1 MTFKSPATQALVID
15 GPAGSLEALLEVPEA
30 HDGKVAV
37 LCHPHPLYQGTM
49 NNKVVHTLAR
59 AFQRLGAAT
68 LRFNF
73 RGVGKSAGV
82 YANGDGETDDAM
94 AATEY
99 MRQRWPQSPLWI
111 GGFSFG
117 GIVAMRTAAR
127 ANADFLVT
135 VAPAVHRFGPEQLE
149 LPACPWLLVHGNAD
163 EIVDC
168 DETLVWARGVA
179 PGPEIA
185 VIPDATHFFHGKLT
199 ELRDVVTVGAAKLSV
214 QSG

>member
-1 MTFKSPATQALVID
+1 MAFKPPAAQAIVID
-15 GPAGSLEALLEVPEA
+15 GPAGALEALLEVPGS
-30 HDGKVAV
+30 HQGKVAV

-59 AFQRLGAAT
+59 AFQRMGTAT

-94 AATEY
+94 AAVTY
-99 MRQRWPQSPLWI
+99 MRQQWPQTPLWI

-117 GIVAMRTAAR
+117 GIVAMRAASR
-127 ANADFLVT
+127 SDADFLVS
-135 VAPAVHRFGPEQLE
+135 VAPAVHRFAPDQLE
-149 LPACPWLLVHGNAD
+149 LPSCPWLLIHGSAD

-168 DETLVWARGVA
+168 DETLDWARGVA
-179 PGPEIA
+179 QGPEII
-185 VIPDATHFFHGKLT
+185 VIPDAAHFFHGKLT
-199 ELRDVVTVGAAKLSV
+199 ELRDAVSAGAIKLSV
-214 QSG
+214 QKG